1 MGILSI
7 AKKAISLGRRALNVA
22 PEFLLGDSS
31 EVIGK
36 AMRNKKGSIFSKA
49 KAGAKALEADI
60 AAKKA
65 AQGGFAKRVINNL
78 KPKFYINQIK
88 NGANAAKTAGKS
100 SLWGGIKGLGKGIAK
115 KMPFIGAALTVL
127 FEAPNLYTAFKEGGF
142 SAGMKEVGGA
152 TVELG
157 CMAAGAAI
165 GSAICPGVGTII
177 GGIVGAI
184 GGSLLRGKTY
194 TEKKAE
200 QEAIAQ
206 LPKYTKEDIAK
217 LQEYGFT
224 PEEIEQFRQNG
235 YKMEDIR
242 KAIDEEL
249 KLENQT
255 PVTTPQDNTR
265 VEKPAI
271 PEKIPEAQGYE
282 TPVQETNNE
291 SSKISQQMIDEQN
304 KAYQEELKRLQEE
317 FNFNPQPQQSFNP
330 LGSMYQMPFM
340 SYGITNPFM
349 SGMNNSLGGYNPY
362 MGSLLQMPYSNP
374 FIFNPQNQY
383 FRYSA

>member
-1 MGILSI
+1 MGILSL

-65 AQGGFAKRVINNL
+65 TQGGFAKRVINNL

-88 NGANAAKTAGKS
+88 NGANAAKVAGKS

-165 GSAICPGVGTII
+165 GSAIFPGVGTII

-184 GGSLLRGKTY
+184 GGALLRGKTY

-235 YKMEDIR
+235 YKMEDIL

-255 PVTTPQDNTR
+255 PVTASQDNTR
-265 VEKPAI
+265 VEKPVI
-271 PEKIPEAQGYE
+271 PEKVPEAQGNE
-282 TPVQETNNE
+282 TPVQKTNNE
-291 SSKISQQMIDEQN
+291 SSKTSQQMIDEQN

-317 FNFNPQPQQSFNP
+317 FNIKPQQQTFNPW
-330 LGSMYQMPFM
+330 GSMYQMPFM
-340 SYGITNPFM
+340 NFGMSTPLM
-349 SGMNNSLGGYNPY
+349 SGMNSFGGYNPY
-362 MGSLLQMPYSNP
+362 MGSLFQMPYSNP
-374 FIFNPQNQY
+374 FILNPQNQY
-383 FRYSA
+383 FKYTG